1 MAWFIFEIQK
11 TPWNQLAD
19 VQTLALLGARLL
31 LWTDTTLS
39 LPSEEPVMIPSW
51 QTASVVKLKMLDHF
65 DEFKSRKAMQVRR
78 YHKVKIR
85 CFKKSTPLFPKRAW
99 NISKDKTKLPVPLGF
114 SRFCVCIHF
123 NFKAITMASAI
134 FTIASTDMGWPLMRS
149 WWSTSRSV
157 HVEGVSKKKHRN
169 VPSKKRGN
177 LMWDPND
184 SALCFRKIEAYICW

>member
-65 DEFKSRKAMQVRR
+65 GQFKSRKAMQVRR

-85 CFKKSTPLFPKRAW
+85 CSKKTLHYFRNKLEIFA
-99 NISKDKTKLPVPLGF
+99 KTKQ
-114 SRFCVCIHF
+114 
-123 NFKAITMASAI
+123 NFLFLLAFQLQSNNHGLCNLHHSINRHGMTLDAILVEHVK
-134 FTIASTDMGWPLMRS
+134 GWSMCP
-149 WWSTSRSV
+149 
-157 HVEGVSKKKHRN
+157 
-169 VPSKKRGN
+169 PKKRYN
-177 LMWDPND
+177 LMWDPK
-184 SALCFRKIEAYICW
+184 L

>member
-1 MAWFIFEIQK
+1 MVYLWDSENSMKPTCWCPNPCA
-11 TPWNQLAD
+11 LGC
-19 VQTLALLGARLL
+19 QTLAVDRHHSKLTIGRACDDSVLTDSQCGEAQNVGP
-31 LWTDTTLS
+31 LWS
-39 LPSEEPVMIPSW
+39 IQIQESN
-51 QTASVVKLKMLDHF
+51 AS
-65 DEFKSRKAMQVRR
+65 S
-78 YHKVKIR
+78 KISQGENTV
-85 CFKKSTPLFPKRAW
+85 FKKNTALFPKQAW

-134 FTIASTDMGWPLMRS
+134 FTIASTDIGWPLMRS